1 MKTLVTSL
9 IIIMSLQ
16 LSATDKDFFLR
27 RSEAA
32 HPTPSPSAVKEYNK
46 YQYKIPYRI
55 QSVSKFFNV
64 SASVDEG
71 NSQGQPT
78 QNESSIAVNPNNPNI
93 VISSAVDYRD
103 NSSSWVYI
111 STDGG
116 KNWVNKNLGKAN
128 DWRSSNDPSVMFD
141 KDGTGYLVH
150 GAFPANGSG
159 ENGVYLNK
167 STDGGITWGD
177 HIAVIEHKLPGDPLT
192 YFEDKYYIEVDNS
205 DESPYRGDLYI
216 PWKRVTAAD
225 SATQIV
231 LAKSTDKGE
240 TWLEPVNISERL
252 SGSSEDT
259 TFGQSFPLVSTGPE
273 GNVYAVWNHGLKH
286 AVGFNKSTDG
296 GITWGTPS
304 TIHKY
309 NIFGTTKQLTQGWR
323 HVLKDKVRAEAYPVI
338 KTDYSNGPNR
348 GNVYVAWAA
357 DKIPNIYFSKS
368 TDEGATW
375 SSPKIVHSDTNG
387 DQFWTWMGVDPT
399 NGDLAIMYLD
409 SRNDPDNIMV
419 ECYVSYSSDGGETW
433 KDRLISDV
441 PSDIR
446 NNPFDGNVFAGDY
459 SGLDFYDG
467 VIFPSWV
474 DMRNT
479 VGPDGNIGD
488 NDVYSAIIR
497 VDQPSP
503 VDDFKVS
510 IIPNDPTQL
519 NLNWTTVSEGAFG
532 IAPNSDVPERV
543 WKSSFGKNLSVD
555 DFEIQLFR
563 DDVLIQTLS
572 PEDEGFTDVGL
583 TPYQRY
589 DYKIRAKSEND
600 SSIYRYAY
608 SYAGGTEKPDSV
620 FITDVET
627 YIDNGEHV
635 STRLFVKIP
644 NKRADK
650 VTDLTKVKRLEIF
663 GDGKFLRN
671 FPLLN
676 EEIGTTVAVNIT
688 EELGNYSNLSC
699 VLVAGYEN
707 QNLGEQFS
715 DTSNR
720 VLGYEGDLISFGAER
735 IINFEDKNETYY
747 SQEWE
752 VTDEIAASPTNSI
765 STSPKSDYKSRS
777 EYTLYFQPT
786 LVGFTTGISEVATHK
801 LTFDQIC
808 EVHSLDSAVIESSN
822 DLKNWSIMKQYSLD
836 DYEQWND
843 NNLTA
848 EDWINS
854 EAVPIIQD
862 ATGIVYYRFRLVTNS
877 VVNKKGWYIDNLTYT
892 PYTIQS
898 SVEEEI
904 VSELGVYP
912 NPTSNYLNIVN
923 KDNLPLD
930 IELVDMN
937 GNVMISNKDYF
948 GKSLNLTNLSSGVYI
963 LKLNYKNHTKI
974 EKVTIIK

>member
-1 MKTLVTSL
+1 MKTLVTTL
-9 IIIMSLQ
+9 IIFISLQ
-16 LSATDKDFFLR
+16 LSATDKDFFR
-27 RSEAA
+27 RQAESA
-32 HPTPSPSAVKEYNK
+32 HPTPSPSAVKEFNK
-46 YQYKIPYRI
+46 YQFKIPYKI
-55 QSVSKFFNV
+55 QGESKFFNI
-64 SASVDEG
+64 APSVDEG

-103 NSSSWVYI
+103 NSSSWVYVSI
-111 STDGG
+111 DGG
-116 KNWVNKNLGKAN
+116 RTWENKNLGKAN
-128 DWRSSNDPSVMFD
+128 GWRSSNDPSVMFD

-167 STDGGITWGD
+167 STDGGITWSD
-177 HIAVIEHKLPGDPLT
+177 HIAVIEHKLPDDPLT

-205 DESPYRGDLYI
+205 DESPYRGHLYI

-273 GNVYAVWNHGLKH
+273 GNVYAVWNHGIKH

-296 GITWGTPS
+296 GITWGTPGI
-304 TIHKY
+304 IHQY
-309 NIFGTTKQLTQGWR
+309 NIFGTTKLLSQGWR
-323 HVLKDKVRAEAYPVI
+323 HTVKGKVRAEAYPVI

-348 GNVYVAWAA
+348 GNVYVVWAA
-357 DKIPNIYFSKS
+357 DSIPNIYFSKS
-368 TDEGATW
+368 TDEGETW
-375 SSPKIVHSDTNG
+375 SEPKIVHAETKG

-399 NGDLAIMYLD
+399 NGDLAVMYLD

-419 ECYVSYSSDGGETW
+419 ECFVSYSSDGGETW
-433 KDRLISDV
+433 IDRQISDV

-479 VGPDGNIGD
+479 VGPDGNIND

-503 VDDFKVS
+503 VNDLTVS
-510 IIPNDPTQL
+510 IIPNDPTKL
-519 NLNWTTVSEGAFG
+519 NLSWTTVLE
-532 IAPNSDVPERV
+532 
-543 WKSSFGKNLSVD
+543 SSFGKQLQKEDFNL
-555 DFEIQLFR
+555 QLFR
-563 DDVLIQTLS
+563 DDVLIKTLS
-572 PEDEGFTDVGL
+572 PEDEVFTDTGL

-620 FITDVET
+620 FITNIET
-627 YIDNGEHV
+627 YVDNGDHV

-644 NKRADK
+644 DKRADK
-650 VTDLTKVKRLEIF
+650 VTPLTKVKRLEIF
-663 GDGKFLRN
+663 GDGEFLRI
-671 FPLLN
+671 FPLVN

-688 EELGNYSNLSC
+688 QELGNFSNLSC

-707 QNLGEQFS
+707 QGLGEQFS
-715 DTSNR
+715 DTSNS
-720 VLGYEGDLISFGAER
+720 VLGYEGELIGLNADRE
-735 IINFEDKNETYY
+735 INFDDNNGIYY

-765 STSPKSDYKSRS
+765 STSPNGNYKPRS
-777 EYTLYFQPT
+777 EYTLYLQPT
-786 LVGFTTGISEVATHK
+786 KIDILTIGNGDILSHK

-808 EVHSLDSAVIESSN
+808 EVHPLDSAVIESSN
-822 DLKNWSIMKQYSLD
+822 DLKNWTIVKQYSSD
-836 DYEQWND
+836 DYEQWKD
-843 NNLTA
+843 NNLTQ
-848 EDWINS
+848 EDWINT
-854 EAVPIIQD
+854 EAIPVTIGG
-862 ATGIVYYRFRLVTNS
+862 AEIVYTRFRLVTNA
-877 VVNKKGWYIDNLTYT
+877 VVNKNGWYLDNLEFS
-892 PYTIQS
+892 PHTIKS
-898 SVEEEI
+898 SVEEDI

-923 KDNLPLD
+923 KDNLPLEV
-930 IELVDMN
+930 ELLDLN
-937 GNVMISNKDYF
+937 GNIVLRNTEYF
-948 GKSLNLTNLSSGVYI
+948 GKSLNLTNLFSGVYI
-963 LKLNYKNHTKI
+963 LKLNYKNHSKI
-974 EKVTIIK
+974 EKITIIK

>member
-1 MKTLVTSL
+1 
-9 IIIMSLQ
+9 MSLQ

-32 HPTPSPSAVKEYNK
+32 HPTPSPSAMKEFNK
-46 YQYKIPYRI
+46 YQFKIPYKV
-55 QSVSKFFNV
+55 QAESKFFNMA
-64 SASVDEG
+64 ASVDQG
-71 NSQGQPT
+71 TSQGQPT

-116 KNWVNKNLGKAN
+116 RTWENKNLGKAN
-128 DWRSSNDPSVMFD
+128 GWRSSNDPSVMFD

-177 HIAVIEHKLPGDPLT
+177 HIPVIEHKLPDDPLT

-205 DESPYRGDLYI
+205 DESPYRGDLYV

-240 TWLEPVNISERL
+240 TWLEPVNISDRL

-273 GNVYAVWNHGLKH
+273 GNVYAVWNHGIKH

-296 GITWGTPS
+296 GITWGSPGI
-304 TIHKY
+304 IHQY
-309 NIFGTTKQLTQGWR
+309 NIFGVTKELSQGWR
-323 HVLKDKVRAEAYPVI
+323 HTLKGKVRAEAYPVI

-357 DKIPNIYFSKS
+357 DKVPNIYFSKS
-368 TDEGATW
+368 TDEGVTW
-375 SSPKIVHSDTNG
+375 TSPKIVHAETKN

-399 NGDLAIMYLD
+399 NGDIAIMYLD

-419 ECYVSYSSDGGETW
+419 ECYISYSSDGGETW
-433 KDRLISDV
+433 KDRQVSDV

-479 VGPDGNIGD
+479 VGPEGSIGD

-503 VDDFKVS
+503 VEDFKVKVVPS
-510 IIPNDPTQL
+510 DPTQL
-519 NLNWTTVSEGAFG
+519 NLNWKTVLE
-532 IAPNSDVPERV
+532 
-543 WKSSFGKNLSVD
+543 SSMGKKLNNE
-555 DFEIQLFR
+555 DFELQLFR
-563 DDVLIQTLS
+563 NNVLIQTLS
-572 PEDEGFTDVGL
+572 PDSEGITDIGL

-600 SSIYRYAY
+600 SSIYKFAY
-608 SYAGGTEKPDSV
+608 SFAGGTEKPDSV
-620 FITDVET
+620 FITNFET
-627 YIDNGEHV
+627 YVDDFDHV
-635 STRLFVKIP
+635 STRIFVKIP
-644 NKRADK
+644 NMRADK
-650 VTDLTKVKRLEIF
+650 ETALTKVKRLEIF

-671 FPLLN
+671 FPLVN
-676 EEIGTTVAVNIT
+676 EEIGTTVAANIT
-688 EELGNYSNLSC
+688 EELGNFSHISC

-707 QNLGEQFS
+707 QGLGEQFS
-715 DTSNR
+715 DTSNS
-720 VLGYEGDLISFGAER
+720 VLGYEGGLIRTEEEKL
-735 IINFEDKNETYY
+735 INFEDKNDTYY
-747 SQEWE
+747 SNEWE

-765 STSPKSDYKSRS
+765 STSPNGDYKPRV
-777 EYTLYFQPT
+777 EYILYLQPT
-786 LVGFTTGISEVATHK
+786 NIDILTGGTNDIMSHK
-801 LTFDQIC
+801 LIFDQIC
-808 EVHSLDSAVIESSN
+808 EVNSQDSAVIESST
-822 DLKNWSIMKQYSLD
+822 DLKEWNLVKKFSMD
-836 DYEQWND
+836 DYEQWTD
-843 NNLTA
+843 NTLTN
-848 EDWINS
+848 EDWVNS
-854 EAVPIIQD
+854 EVIPLNMQVD
-862 ATGIVYYRFRLVTNS
+862 EIVYTRFRLLTNA
-877 VVNKKGWYIDNLTYT
+877 VINKKGWYLDNLRFV
-892 PYTIQS
+892 PHNIKS
-898 SVEEEI
+898 NVEEEI

-912 NPTSNYLNIVN
+912 NPTSNYLNIIN
-923 KDNLPLD
+923 KDNLPLEV
-930 IELVDMN
+930 ELVDMS

-963 LKLNYKNHTKI
+963 LKLNYKNHSKI

>member
-27 RSEAA
+27 QSEAA
-32 HPTPSPSAVKEYNK
+32 HPTPSPSVIKEYNK
-46 YQYKIPYRI
+46 VRYKIPYKV
-55 QSVSKFFNV
+55 QSESKFFNM
-64 SASVDEG
+64 APSVDEG

-78 QNESSIAVNPNNPNI
+78 QNESSISVNPNNPNI
-93 VISSAVDYRD
+93 IISSAVDYRD
-103 NSSSWVYI
+103 NSSSWIYI
-111 STDGG
+111 SQDGG
-116 KNWVNKNLGKAN
+116 KTWINKNLGKAN
-128 DWRSSNDPSVMFD
+128 GWRSSNDPSVMFD
-141 KDGTGYLVH
+141 KDGTGYLVL
-150 GAFPANGSG
+150 GAFPADGSG
-159 ENGVYLNK
+159 ENGVYILK
-167 STDGGITWGD
+167 STDGGINWGS
-177 HIAVIEHKLPGDPLT
+177 HIPVIEHKLPNDPLT

-205 DESPYRGDLYI
+205 DDSPYRGHIYI

-240 TWLEPVNISERL
+240 TWLEPVNISDRV

-286 AVGFNKSTDG
+286 SVGFNKSTDG

-309 NIFGTTKQLTQGWR
+309 NIFGTTKLLSQGWR
-323 HVLKDKVRAEAYPVI
+323 HTLKGKVRAEAYPVI

-348 GNVYVAWAA
+348 GHVYVVWAA
-357 DKIPNIYFSKS
+357 DSIPNIYFSKS
-368 TDEGATW
+368 TDKGESW
-375 SSPKIVHSDTNG
+375 SSPKIIHSETKG

-399 NGDLAIMYLD
+399 NGDLAVMYLD

-446 NNPFDGNVFAGDY
+446 NNPFSGSVFAGDY

-479 VGPDGNIGD
+479 VGPGGNLSD

-503 VDDFKVS
+503 VNDFKVAVV
-510 IIPNDPTQL
+510 PNDPTQL
-519 NLNWTTVSEGAFG
+519 NLNWTTVWE
-532 IAPNSDVPERV
+532 
-543 WKSSFGKNLSVD
+543 SSFGKQLNKE
-555 DFEIQLFR
+555 DFELQVFR
-563 DDVLIQTLS
+563 DNALIQTLS
-572 PEDEGFTDVGL
+572 PDSDGLTDMGL

-589 DYKIRAKSEND
+589 DYKIRAKSDND
-600 SSIYRYAY
+600 SSIYRHAY

-620 FITDVET
+620 FITDILT
-627 YIDNGEHV
+627 YTDNSNHV

-650 VTDLTKVKRLEIF
+650 VTPLTKVKRLEVF
-663 GDGKFLRN
+663 GDGKFLRI
-671 FPLLN
+671 FPLVN

-688 EELGNYSNLSC
+688 EELGNFSNLSC

-715 DTSNR
+715 DTSNS
-720 VLGYEGDLISFGAER
+720 VLGYEGELISFNDEKQ
-735 IINFEDKNETYY
+735 INFEDKNDVYY
-747 SQEWE
+747 TQQWQL
-752 VTDEIAASPTNSI
+752 TDEIAASPTNSI
-765 STSPKSDYKSRS
+765 STSPNGDYKPRS
-777 EYTLYFQPT
+777 EYTLYLQPT
-786 LVGFTTGISEVATHK
+786 SVGILTGGQNLKETHK

-808 EVHSLDSAVIESSN
+808 EVHSLDSAVIEAST
-822 DLKNWSIMKQYSLD
+822 DLKNWFVVKQYSMD
-836 DYEQWND
+836 DYEQWQD
-843 NNLTA
+843 NNLTN
-848 EDWINS
+848 EDWVNS
-854 EAVPIIQD
+854 EVVPVIGDGSELIY
-862 ATGIVYYRFRLVTNS
+862 TRFRLVTNA
-877 VVNKKGWYIDNLTYT
+877 VINKNGWYLDNLKYS
-892 PYTIQS
+892 PYTVKS

-912 NPTSNYLNIVN
+912 NPTTNYLNIIN
-923 KDNLPLD
+923 KDNLPLEV
-930 IELVDMN
+930 ELIDMN
-937 GNVMISNKDYF
+937 GNSIINQKDYF
-948 GKSLNLTNLSSGVYI
+948 GKSLNLTSLSSGVYI
-963 LKLNYKNHTKI
+963 LKLNYKNHSKI

>member
-1 MKTLVTSL
+1 MKALVTTLL
-9 IIIMSLQ
+9 ILMSLQ

-27 RSEAA
+27 QSESA
-32 HPTPSPSAVKEYNK
+32 HPTPSPSVIKKNNTT
-46 YQYKIPYRI
+46 QFKIPYKV
-55 QSVSKFFNV
+55 QAKSKFFNM
-64 SASVDEG
+64 APSVDEG

-78 QNESSIAVNPNNPNI
+78 QNESSISVNPNNPNI
-93 VISSAVDYRD
+93 IISSAVDYRD

-116 KNWVNKNLGKAN
+116 KNWTNKNLGKAN
-128 DWRSSNDPSVMFD
+128 GWLSSNDPSVMFD

-159 ENGVYLNK
+159 ENGVYINK
-167 STDGGITWGD
+167 STDGGITWGNP
-177 HIAVIEHKLPGDPLT
+177 IPVIEHKLPNDPLT

-205 DESPYRGDLYI
+205 DASPYRGDLYI

-231 LAKSTDKGE
+231 LAKSTDKGA
-240 TWLEPVNISERL
+240 TWSEPVNISERL
-252 SGSSEDT
+252 TGSSEDT

-273 GNVYAVWNHGLKH
+273 GNVYAVWNHGLQH

-296 GITWGTPS
+296 GKTWGTPS

-309 NIFGTTKQLTQGWR
+309 DIFGTTKQLSQGWR
-323 HVLKDKVRAEAYPVI
+323 HVLKGKVRAEAYPVI

-348 GNVYVAWAA
+348 GNVYVVWAA

-368 TDEGATW
+368 TDKGTTW
-375 SSPKIVHSDTNG
+375 SSPKIVHSDTKG

-399 NGDLAIMYLD
+399 NGDIAVMYLD
-409 SRNDPDNIMV
+409 SRNDPNNIMV

-446 NNPFDGNVFAGDY
+446 NNPFSGNVFAGDY

-479 VGPDGNIGD
+479 VGVNGNISD

-503 VDDFKVS
+503 VEDFRASV
-510 IIPNDPTQL
+510 IPNDPTQL
-519 NLNWTTVSEGAFG
+519 NLNWTTVWE
-532 IAPNSDVPERV
+532 
-543 WKSSFGKNLSVD
+543 SSFGKKLNKE
-555 DFEIQLFR
+555 DFELELYR
-563 DDVLIQTLS
+563 NDLLIKTLT
-572 PEDEGFTDVGL
+572 PEKEGVTDMGL

-600 SSIYRYAY
+600 SSIFRHAY
-608 SYAGGTEKPDSV
+608 NYAGGTEKPDSV
-620 FITDVET
+620 FITKVET
-627 YIDNGEHV
+627 YSDKFDHV
-635 STRLFVKIP
+635 STKLFVKIP

-650 VTDLTKVKRLEIF
+650 VTQLTKIKRLEVF

-688 EELGNYSNLSC
+688 EELGNFSHLSC
-699 VLVAGYEN
+699 VLVAAYEN
-707 QNLGEQFS
+707 QSLGEQFS
-715 DTSNR
+715 DTSNSM
-720 VLGYEGDLISFGAER
+720 LGYEGELLSTEKEKL
-735 IINFEDKNETYY
+735 INFEDKNETYY
-747 SQEWE
+747 SQEWA
-752 VTDEIAASPTNSI
+752 VTDEVAASPTNSI
-765 STSPKSDYKSRS
+765 ATSPNGDYKPRS
-777 EYTLYFQPT
+777 EYTLYLQPT
-786 LVGFTTGISEVATHK
+786 LVGVLSSGNNDIMSHK

-808 EVHSLDSAVIESSN
+808 EVHAQDSAVIESSS
-822 DLKNWSIMKQYSLD
+822 DLKEWNLVKQYSME
-836 DYEQWND
+836 DYEQWKD
-843 NNLTA
+843 NNLTN
-848 EDWINS
+848 EDWVSS
-854 EAVPIIQD
+854 EVIPLNMQASSNIIY
-862 ATGIVYYRFRLVTNS
+862 TRFRLVTNA
-877 VVNKKGWYIDNLTYT
+877 VVNKKGWYLDNLKFT
-892 PYTIQS
+892 PHTIES
-898 SVEEEI
+898 GVEEEI

-912 NPTSNYLNIVN
+912 NPTSNYLNIKN
-923 KDNLPLD
+923 NENLPLD
-930 IELVDMN
+930 LEIVDMN
-937 GNVMISNKDYF
+937 GNVMISNKDYL

-963 LKLNYKNHTKI
+963 LKLNYKNHSKI

>member
-1 MKTLVTSL
+1 
-9 IIIMSLQ
+9 MSLQ

-32 HPTPSPSAVKEYNK
+32 HPTPSPSAIKEFNK
-46 YQYKIPYRI
+46 YKLKIPYKI
-55 QSVSKFFNV
+55 QAESKFFNV
-64 SASVDEG
+64 APSVDEG
-71 NSQGQPT
+71 NSQGLPA

-103 NSSSWVYI
+103 NSSSWIYI

-116 KNWVNKNLGKAN
+116 RTWENKNLGKAN
-128 DWRSSNDPSVMFD
+128 GWRSSNDPSVMFD

-177 HIAVIEHKLPGDPLT
+177 NIPVIEHKLPGDPLT

-286 AVGFNKSTDG
+286 SVGFNKSTDG

-309 NIFGTTKQLTQGWR
+309 NIFGTTKLLSQGWR
-323 HVLKDKVRAEAYPVI
+323 HTLKGKVRAEAYPVI
-338 KTDYSNGPNR
+338 KTDYSDGPNR
-348 GNVYVAWAA
+348 GNVYVVWAA
-357 DKIPNIYFSKS
+357 DSIPNIYFSKS
-368 TDEGATW
+368 TDEGESW
-375 SSPKIVHSDTNG
+375 SVPKVIHEDTKG
-387 DQFWTWMGVDPT
+387 DQFWTWLGVDPT
-399 NGDLAIMYLD
+399 NGDLAVMYLD

-433 KDRLISDV
+433 KDRQISDV

-446 NNPFDGNVFAGDY
+446 NNPFDGNTFAGDY

-479 VGPDGNIGD
+479 VGPNGNIGD

-503 VDDFKVS
+503 VDDFKVAVV
-510 IIPNDPTQL
+510 PNDPTQL
-519 NLNWTTVSEGAFG
+519 NLNWTTVWE
-532 IAPNSDVPERV
+532 
-543 WKSSFGKNLSVD
+543 SSFGKKLNKD
-555 DFEIQLFR
+555 DFELQVYR
-563 DDVLIQTLS
+563 DNALIQTLS
-572 PEDEGFTDVGL
+572 PDSDGLTDMGL

-589 DYKIRAKSEND
+589 DYKIRAKSDND
-600 SSIYRYAY
+600 SSIYRHAFG
-608 SYAGGTEKPDSV
+608 YAGGTEKPDSV
-620 FITDVET
+620 FITDIET

-635 STRLFVKIP
+635 STRIFVKIP

-650 VTDLTKVKRLEIF
+650 VTDLTKVIRLEIF
-663 GDGKFLRN
+663 GDDKFLRI
-671 FPLLN
+671 FPLVN

-688 EELGNYSNLSC
+688 EELGNFSNLSC

-715 DTSNR
+715 DTSNSI
-720 VLGYEGDLISFGAER
+720 LGYEGDLIRFGSEKQ
-735 IINFEDKNETYY
+735 INFEDKNDVYY
-747 SQEWE
+747 TQEWL

-765 STSPKSDYKSRS
+765 STSPNGDYKPRS
-777 EYTLYFQPT
+777 EYTLYIQPT
-786 LVGFTTGISEVATHK
+786 SVGILTGGQNSKETHK

-808 EVHSLDSAVIESSN
+808 EVHSLDSAIIEASA
-822 DLKNWSIMKQYSLD
+822 DLKNWFLVKQYSMD
-836 DYEQWND
+836 DYEQWQD
-843 NNLTA
+843 NNLTN
-848 EDWINS
+848 EDWVNS
-854 EAVPIIQD
+854 EVVPVLEG
-862 ATGIVYYRFRLVTNS
+862 ASELVYTRFRLVTNA
-877 VVNKKGWYIDNLTYT
+877 VINKNGWYLDNLKFS
-892 PYTIQS
+892 PYTIET

-904 VSELGVYP
+904 VAELGVYP
-912 NPTSNYLNIVN
+912 NPTSNYLNIIN
-923 KDNLPLD
+923 KDNLPLEV
-930 IELVDMN
+930 ELIDMN
-937 GNVMISNKDYF
+937 GNPVLSQKDYF

-963 LKLNYKNHTKI
+963 LKLNYKNHSKI

>member
-1 MKTLVTSL
+1 MKALVTSL

-32 HPTPSPSAVKEYNK
+32 HPTPSPSAIKEFNK
-46 YQYKIPYRI
+46 YQYKIPYKI
-55 QSVSKFFNV
+55 QAESKFFNV
-64 SASVDEG
+64 APSVDEG

-103 NSSSWVYI
+103 NSSSWIYI

-116 KNWVNKNLGKAN
+116 RTWENKNLGKAN
-128 DWRSSNDPSVMFD
+128 GWRSSNDPSVMFD

-177 HIAVIEHKLPGDPLT
+177 HIPVIEHKLPGDPLT

-286 AVGFNKSTDG
+286 SVGFNKSTDG

-309 NIFGTTKQLTQGWR
+309 NIFGTTKLLSQGWR
-323 HVLKDKVRAEAYPVI
+323 HTLKGKVRAEAYPVI
-338 KTDYSNGPNR
+338 KTDYSNGPNK

-357 DKIPNIYFSKS
+357 DSIPNIYFSKS
-368 TDEGATW
+368 TDEGETW
-375 SSPKIVHSDTNG
+375 SSPKVVHEDTKG

-399 NGDLAIMYLD
+399 NGDLAVMYLD

-433 KDRLISDV
+433 KDRQISDV

-446 NNPFDGNVFAGDY
+446 NNPFDGSVFAGDY
-459 SGLDFYDG
+459 SGLDFYEG

-479 VGPDGNIGD
+479 VGPNGNIGD

-503 VDDFKVS
+503 VDDFKVAVV
-510 IIPNDPTQL
+510 PNDPTQL
-519 NLNWTTVSEGAFG
+519 NLNWTTVWE
-532 IAPNSDVPERV
+532 
-543 WKSSFGKNLSVD
+543 SSFGKKLNKD
-555 DFEIQLFR
+555 DFELQVYR
-563 DDVLIQTLS
+563 DNALIQTLS
-572 PEDEGFTDVGL
+572 PDSDGLTDMGL

-589 DYKIRAKSEND
+589 DYKIRAKSDND
-600 SSIYRYAY
+600 SSIYRHAFG
-608 SYAGGTEKPDSV
+608 YAGGTEKPDSV
-620 FITDVET
+620 FITDIET
-627 YIDNGEHV
+627 YEDGNDHV

-650 VTDLTKVKRLEIF
+650 ITPLTKVKRLELF
-663 GDGKFLRN
+663 GDGKFLRI
-671 FPLLN
+671 FPLVN

-688 EELGNYSNLSC
+688 EELGNFSNLSC

-715 DTSNR
+715 DTSNS
-720 VLGYEGDLISFGAER
+720 VLGYEGELIRFGSEKQ
-735 IINFEDKNETYY
+735 INFEDKNDVYY
-747 SQEWE
+747 TQEWQL
-752 VTDEIAASPTNSI
+752 TDEIAASPTNSI
-765 STSPKSDYKSRS
+765 STSPNGDYKPRS
-777 EYTLYFQPT
+777 EYTLYLQPT
-786 LVGFTTGISEVATHK
+786 SVGILSGGQNLKETHK

-808 EVHSLDSAVIESSN
+808 EVHSLDSAVIEASG
-822 DLKNWSIMKQYSLD
+822 DLKNWFVVKQYSMD
-836 DYEQWND
+836 DYEQWKD
-843 NNLTA
+843 SKLTN
-848 EDWINS
+848 EDWVNS
-854 EAVPIIQD
+854 EIVPD
-862 ATGIVYYRFRLVTNS
+862 LEGASELVYTRFRLVTNA
-877 VVNKKGWYIDNLTYT
+877 VINKNGWYLDNLMFS
-892 PYTIQS
+892 PHTIKS

-912 NPTSNYLNIVN
+912 NPTSNYLNITN
-923 KDNLPLD
+923 KDNLPLEV
-930 IELVDMN
+930 ELIDMN
-937 GNVMISNKDYF
+937 GNTVINEKDYF

-963 LKLNYKNHTKI
+963 LKLNYKNHSKI